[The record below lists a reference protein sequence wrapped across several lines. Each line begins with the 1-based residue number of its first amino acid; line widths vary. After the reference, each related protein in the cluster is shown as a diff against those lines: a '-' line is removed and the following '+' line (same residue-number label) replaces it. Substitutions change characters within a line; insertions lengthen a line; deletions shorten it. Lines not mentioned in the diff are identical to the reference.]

1 MNYSFVKNYQLIGW
15 WHDVTTSCEVFEHI
29 RVFITSMRT
38 GGKLRCFYY
47 FGAIVLF
54 LGLLYL
60 NVGHVLHHG
69 GTMVNLID
77 IIPHVIVGVVLS
89 GAGVGI
95 MTVSNKKAKSV
106 HV

>member
-47 FGAIVLF
+47 FGTVVLF

-60 NVGHVLHHG
+60 NVAHVPHHE
-69 GTMVNLID
+69 GTTVNFGD
-77 IIPHVIVGVVLS
+77 IIPHVIAGVVLS

-95 MTVSNKKAKSV
+95 MTVSNKKAK
-106 HV
+106 